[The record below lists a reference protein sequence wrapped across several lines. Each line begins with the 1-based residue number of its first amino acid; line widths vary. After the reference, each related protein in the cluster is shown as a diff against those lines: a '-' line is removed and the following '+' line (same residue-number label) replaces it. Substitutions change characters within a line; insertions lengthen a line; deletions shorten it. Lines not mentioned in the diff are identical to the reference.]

1 MCLLI
6 REFEIFTGHWNE
18 SDSATREQKK
28 PLETQT
34 ILEPKGIKVPS
45 PFSSPSQAIMV
56 LSSITIPPKSDG
68 YICSESCMD
77 LQNTD
82 HVVDNHETYKS
93 NKLGNEAKA
102 MNNTKRKENRVFPPP
117 IPLLART
124 QNLAPHMP
132 WVLKRYY
139 TSEGRLILKEKK
151 VKHHEYFRAHRA
163 NGRLTLHLVNVSF
176 DDYEEYFEETAPTS
190 PHEEVC
196 INNVTHD
203 HTDIVTASNHKFD
216 GVEEESVNKTSSV
229 ADEFSQEHD
238 RDVVLDNGSGR
249 VKRLNCSSVSSD
261 PACNIFGVPLTASH

>member
-1 MCLLI
+1 
-6 REFEIFTGHWNE
+6 
-18 SDSATREQKK
+18 
-28 PLETQT
+28 
-34 ILEPKGIKVPS
+34 
-45 PFSSPSQAIMV
+45 MV
-56 LSSITIPPKSDG
+56 LSSLIIPPKSDG
-68 YICSESCMD
+68 YICSDRCMD

-82 HVVDNHETYKS
+82 HVVDNQETY
-93 NKLGNEAKA
+93 GNEAKA
-102 MNNTKRKENRVFPPP
+102 MNNTNRKENRVFPPP

-124 QNLAPHMP
+124 QNLAAHMP

-163 NGRLTLHLVNVSF
+163 NGRLTLHLVNVSY
-176 DDYEEYFEETAPTS
+176 DDCEEYFEETDPTS

-203 HTDIVTASNHKFD
+203 HTDIVSASNDKFD
-216 GVEEESVNKTSSV
+216 DVEEENVSSNSSV
-229 ADEFSQEHD
+229 ADEFSLEHD

-249 VKRLNCSSVSSD
+249 VKLLNCTSVRSG